1 MFYETPSI
9 VGVSFLK
16 AETRAFSTLAHAR
29 VSAFIEFVGYA
40 FACIRELTDNNK
52 YRKKVNT
59 SGGSKAYLK
68 GVYKMNKNPLIELN
82 EYGQSFW
89 LDNINRPLI
98 TSGELKRLVEEDG
111 LRGVTSNPTIFEKA
125 ITESDAYDEE
135 FAQTVKESES
145 FDVAAVTAA
154 LTTSDIKQGCD
165 VLRPVFDEASGRD
178 GFVCLEVAPDLAADT
193 EGTINEAV
201 ELHKRVNR
209 PNLMIKV
216 PATPEGI
223 PVIEELTNRGI
234 CVNVTLMF
242 AFEVYE
248 QVAEAYLSGLEKRAA
263 RGESIKEI
271 ASVASIFVSRVDT
284 KIDKLLDAKINET
297 EDAAKREEMR
307 ELLGKIAIANAKTM
321 YKKYLELFGDDNER
335 WSKLKEKA
343 ANPQRLLWASTSV
356 KNPAYPDNYYVES
369 LIGKDTVD
377 TMPPATI
384 ESFRDHGKVTA
395 TLEQNL
401 DEAAGTLKKLES
413 IGINLD
419 KAMQELLD
427 EGVASFTKSF
437 ENLTAA
443 LVKKHETLARAVKA

>member
-1 MFYETPSI
+1 M
-9 VGVSFLK
+9 K
-16 AETRAFSTLAHAR
+16 Q
-29 VSAFIEFVGYA
+29 
-40 FACIRELTDNNK
+40 
-52 YRKKVNT
+52 
-59 SGGSKAYLK
+59 
-68 GVYKMNKNPLIELN
+68 NPLVELQK
-82 EYGQSFW
+82 YGQSFW

-135 FAQTVKESES
+135 FAQAVRDSKN

-154 LTTSDIKQGCD
+154 LTTSDIKRGCD
-165 VLRPVFDEASGRD
+165 ILRPVFDESEGLD
-178 GFVCLEVAPDLAADT
+178 GYVCLEVAPDLARDT
-193 EGTINEAV
+193 DGTIKEAV
-201 ELHKRVNR
+201 DLRERVNR
-209 PNLMIKV
+209 KNLMIKV

-223 PVIEELTNRGI
+223 PAIEELINRGV

-242 AFEVYE
+242 SFEVYE
-248 QVAEAYLSGLEKRAA
+248 QVAEAYLRGLEKRAG

-284 KIDKLLDAKINET
+284 KVDKLLEAKINESAD
-297 EDAAKREEMR
+297 ENEKEKLRA
-307 ELLGKIAIANAKTM
+307 LLGKTAIANAKKM
-321 YKKYLELFGDDNER
+321 YRRYLELFGENDER
-335 WSKLKEKA
+335 WKKLKEKE

-356 KNPAYPDNYYVES
+356 KNPAYPDNYYVEA

-377 TMPPATI
+377 TMPPATV
-384 ESFRDHGKVTA
+384 ESFRDHGQVSA

-401 DEAAGTLKKLES
+401 DEAAKTLGQLKAA
-413 IGINLD
+413 GINLEQV
-419 KAMQELLD
+419 MRELLD

-443 LVKKHETLARAVKA
+443 LVKKHEAIARAMNVSAGAENK